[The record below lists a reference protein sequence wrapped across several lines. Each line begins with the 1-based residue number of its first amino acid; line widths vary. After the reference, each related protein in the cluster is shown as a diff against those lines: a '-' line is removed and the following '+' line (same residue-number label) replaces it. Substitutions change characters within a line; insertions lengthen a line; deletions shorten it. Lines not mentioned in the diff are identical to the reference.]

1 MGGKVHLLGYASH
14 HFSETEALRALHS
27 DTGCVADDPPFV
39 LRQGRLAE
47 PWAGNCVAIGAAA
60 VTIEPSAATGLHLVC
75 RHIERLIASWPGRDC
90 TATPVEVA
98 VFNRR
103 MALEAER
110 IRDFTQLPYLLTQRP
125 EAFWREAANG
135 PISQELARDL
145 ALFRE
150 RGRLIP
156 HDEDAFERDEWLAS
170 LIGLGVRPRRTD
182 PLTDAIPPNLAEQ
195 RLVEAAARLGRAVDE
210 TPTHAQ
216 WLRRLA
222 GSTQ

>member
-1 MGGKVHLLGYASH
+1 
-14 HFSETEALRALHS
+14 
-27 DTGCVADDPPFV
+27 
-39 LRQGRLAE
+39 
-47 PWAGNCVAIGAAA
+47 VAIGAAA

-75 RHIERLIASWPGRDC
+75 RHIERLIAYWPGRDC

-103 MALEAER
+103 MALEAGR

-125 EAFWREAANG
+125 EAFWRNAASG
-135 PISQELARDL
+135 PVSQELARDL

-150 RGRLIP
+150 RGRLAT
-156 HDEDAFERDEWLAS
+156 HDEDAFERDEWLAN
-170 LIGLGVRPRRTD
+170 LIGLGVWPRRTD
-182 PLTDAIPPNLAEQ
+182 PLADTIPRDLAE
-195 RLVEAAARLGRAVDE
+195 RRFIETTARLGRAVE
-210 TPTHAQ
+210 KTPTHAQ